1 MAIDNNLFNELIED
15 YKINRDKLKQLAT
28 EIEALKDR
36 LSEIM
41 PTDSRDFRQRYI
53 MDEKIKIV
61 SSVIGNL
68 LDIRKEISKSIKD
81 EIEMRNKLGT
91 DEDDINIA
99 KLFNKMRKWGYKIE
113 NMGDTMEQKIEN
125 NKNDALQ
132 LAEQYKKMS
141 GD

>member
-15 YKINRDKLKQLAT
+15 YKINRDKLKQLAI

-36 LSEIM
+36 LDEIM
-41 PTDSRDFRQRYI
+41 PSDSRDFRQRYI
-53 MDEKIKIV
+53 MDEKIKIM

-81 EIEMRNKLGT
+81 EIDMRNKLGT

-99 KLFNKMRKWGYKIE
+99 KLFNKMRKW
-113 NMGDTMEQKIEN
+113 
-125 NKNDALQ
+125 
-132 LAEQYKKMS
+132 
-141 GD
+141 